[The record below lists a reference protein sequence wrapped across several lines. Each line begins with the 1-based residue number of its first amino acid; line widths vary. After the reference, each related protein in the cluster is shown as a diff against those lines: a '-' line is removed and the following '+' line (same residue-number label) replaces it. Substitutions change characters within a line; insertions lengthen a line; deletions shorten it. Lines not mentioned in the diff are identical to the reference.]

1 MCTAAA
7 TYSFVSSFFW
17 YHCLNCQFQPVLVKD
32 EEQRQQRKKSG
43 NSVANGRGG
52 SDGNDPDPVGIVDSS
67 SSTPVA
73 RPQATSWNQT
83 RKLIKEDFSR
93 NNSDGMIDW
102 SYKDSPEFQHSH
114 QGTPLIFVYAQDT
127 NRPSEN
133 VVVSFFESIETIWR
147 SPFSKGKWCSESQ
160 VLPWKCFW
168 IEKEAPDLRV
178 VHRMWIYRFE
188 ACDPW
193 L

>member
-17 YHCLNCQFQPVLVKD
+17 YRGLNCQFQPVLVKD
-32 EEQRQQRKKSG
+32 EEQRQQRNKSG

-102 SYKDSPEFQHSH
+102 SYKDSPEFQHPH
-114 QGTPLIFVYAQDT
+114 QGTPYPPDFCVCTGHKQTLGKCGGLIFWV
-127 NRPSEN
+127 NRNYMTFP
-133 VVVSFFESIETIWR
+133 I
-147 SPFSKGKWCSESQ
+147 
-160 VLPWKCFW
+160 
-168 IEKEAPDLRV
+168 
-178 VHRMWIYRFE
+178 
-188 ACDPW
+188 
-193 L
+193 